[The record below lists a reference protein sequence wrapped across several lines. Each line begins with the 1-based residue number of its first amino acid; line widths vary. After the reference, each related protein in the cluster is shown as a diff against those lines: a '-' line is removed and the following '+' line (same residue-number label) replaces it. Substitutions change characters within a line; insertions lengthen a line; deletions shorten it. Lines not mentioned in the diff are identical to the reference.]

1 MIISLSLWM
10 RINSSTRLLEKHSC
24 WLEVGQWSCLWVQWR
39 VNGTGEGPGGVY
51 SSSIPSW
58 TSPQETLSLYLCV
71 CVWKAITEVHTSTGG
86 TGISSPPPSLPSLK
100 PNAEV
105 VFSLESDASLSL
117 SLSSEVIES
126 FIKMA
131 SYKLSGLSEEE
142 ISKDLN

>member
-1 MIISLSLWM
+1 MFIRPRYPREHHHRRTSLS
-10 RINSSTRLLEKHSC
+10 IS
-24 WLEVGQWSCLWVQWR
+24 V
-39 VNGTGEGPGGVY
+39 
-51 SSSIPSW
+51 
-58 TSPQETLSLYLCV
+58 CV
-71 CVWKAITEVHTSTGG
+71 CGKPLLRLTLQQVELASVPP
-86 TGISSPPPSLPSLK
+86 PPPSLPSLK